1 MKLFDTHAHYDDKRF
16 KEDRDELL
24 ASMPDQGVKYIT
36 NIGCDLETSRN
47 TIELCEK
54 FSHVYGAVGYHPHEA
69 KDMSDEN
76 LLAIE
81 KMLAHEKIRALGEI
95 GLDYHYDFS
104 ERDVQ
109 RAAFARQLEVAKAH
123 KIPVVIH
130 EREATKDCL
139 DILRASGVDNGV
151 VHCFGGSKET
161 ARELLNMGFHISFTG
176 VITFDNARK
185 ALEVV
190 PYIPADRIMV
200 ETDCPYLT
208 PIPFRGKRNHS
219 GYLRYTVE
227 RMAQLRGIS
236 AEECAA
242 LTFENGGRF
251 YGIHQ

>member
-95 GLDYHYDFS
+95 GLDYH
-104 ERDVQ
+104 
-109 RAAFARQLEVAKAH
+109 
-123 KIPVVIH
+123 
-130 EREATKDCL
+130 
-139 DILRASGVDNGV
+139 
-151 VHCFGGSKET
+151 
-161 ARELLNMGFHISFTG
+161 
-176 VITFDNARK
+176 
-185 ALEVV
+185 
-190 PYIPADRIMV
+190 
-200 ETDCPYLT
+200 
-208 PIPFRGKRNHS
+208 
-219 GYLRYTVE
+219 
-227 RMAQLRGIS
+227 
-236 AEECAA
+236 
-242 LTFENGGRF
+242 
-251 YGIHQ
+251 